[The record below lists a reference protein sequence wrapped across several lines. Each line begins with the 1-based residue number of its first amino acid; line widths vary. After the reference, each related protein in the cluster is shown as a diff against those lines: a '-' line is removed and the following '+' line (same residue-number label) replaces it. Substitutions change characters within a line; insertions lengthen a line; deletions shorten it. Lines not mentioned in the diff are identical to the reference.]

1 MEYLNPQ
8 YVLFAGI
15 LLIIIADFLRYS
27 VKSNKKDFMHYMTAF
42 ILGSAFVFDAI
53 YGNMN
58 ISLFSEAS
66 YSQFVTGFML
76 FISFFVYLFIISDKN
91 EHSVAIDV
99 SYLSA
104 VLGATL
110 TVLSSNFISLFL
122 SIELLSI
129 ASYALIYMYKSDN
142 ALEGAVKYLSTG
154 IVSMVI
160 LIFGIS
166 VIYAG
171 TGTLSFSSLHVVSY
185 TPFIAGV
192 AIVIAGLGFKSTL
205 VPFHMWAPDTYEASK
220 SSVTA
225 FISSVSKAAGLIA
238 MIRIFFFALPISSFF
253 ITALFLSIALITIFL
268 SAFLASVQERIKR
281 ILAYSSISQA
291 GFAFISIAVLT
302 AKGINAAVFY
312 IFAFAIA
319 DAIVFLAYDMFE
331 NRKIIYKKDSSTM
344 ASVSRIGAVSFFI
357 GILSLAGFP
366 PTIGFFGKLL
376 IFYALFSSGYSMIVL
391 LVFFSLLV
399 STFYYFSVLSD
410 MHVIDKMIAN
420 KKNTPVK
427 KEQRIKEAILIILT
441 LSLFIGVIFA

>member
-1 MEYLNPQ
+1 MGYLNPQ
-8 YVLFAGI
+8 YLLFAGI
-15 LLIIIADFLRYS
+15 LAIILIDFLRHRA
-27 VKSNKKDFMHYMTAF
+27 KSDKKTFLHYITAV
-42 ILGSAFVFDAI
+42 ILGLALVFDVL

-58 ISLFSEAS
+58 ISLFSEVS

-76 FISFFVYLFIISDKN
+76 FISFFVYLFIIADKN
-91 EHSVAIDV
+91 DHSVALDIA
-99 SYLSA
+99 YLSA
-104 VLGATL
+104 VLGSTL
-110 TVLSSNFISLFL
+110 VVLSSNLISLFL

-129 ASYALIYMYKSDN
+129 ASYALVYMYKSGN

-154 IVSMVI
+154 IISMVI

-166 VIYAG
+166 LIYAG
-171 TGTLSFSSLHVVSY
+171 AGTLSFSSLHVISY
-185 TPFIAGV
+185 LPFIAGV

-238 MIRIFFFALPISSFF
+238 MIRIFFFALPVSSTFV
-253 ITALFLSIALITIFL
+253 TVLFLSIALITIFL
-268 SAFLASVQERIKR
+268 SAFLASVQDRIKR

-302 AKGINAAVFY
+302 TRGINAAVFY
-312 IFAFAIA
+312 IFAFAVA

-331 NRKIIYKKDSSTM
+331 NKKIIYKKQGGSITQ
-344 ASVSRIGAVSFFI
+344 VSRIGAITFFI

-376 IFYALFSSGYSMIVL
+376 IFYALFSSGYFA
-391 LVFFSLLV
+391 LVILTFFALLV
-399 STFYYFSVLSD
+399 STFYYFNILSE
-410 MHVIDKMIAN
+410 MHVVDKIIKN
-420 KKNTPVK
+420 KNKVK
-427 KEQRIKEAILIILT
+427 IKTEQRIKETILIILT
-441 LSLFIGVIFA
+441 LSLFAGVIFA

>member
-15 LLIIIADFLRYS
+15 LLLILVDFLRHS
-27 VKSNKKDFMHYMTAF
+27 MKINKKTFMHYITAAV
-42 ILGSAFVFDAI
+42 LGLAIVFDAL
-53 YGNMN
+53 YGNMD
-58 ISLFSEAS
+58 IHLFSEVP
-66 YSQFVTGFML
+66 YSQFAVGFML
-76 FISFFVYLFIISDKN
+76 FISFFIYLFIISDKN
-91 EHSVAIDV
+91 EHSVAIDI
-99 SYLSA
+99 SYLFA
-104 VLGATL
+104 VLGSTL
-110 TVLSSNFISLFL
+110 VVLSSNLLSLFL

-129 ASYALIYMYKSDN
+129 SSYALVYMYKSGN

-154 IVSMVI
+154 IISMVI

-166 VIYAG
+166 LIYAG
-171 TGTLSFSSLHVVSY
+171 AGTLSFSSLHVVSY
-185 TPFIAGV
+185 LPFIAGV

-205 VPFHMWAPDTYEASK
+205 VPFHMWAPDTYESSK

-238 MIRIFFFALPISSFF
+238 MIRIFFFALPVSSSFV
-253 ITALFLSIALITIFL
+253 TALFLSIALITIFL

-302 AKGINAAVFY
+302 TRGINAAVFY
-312 IFAFAIA
+312 IFAFAVA

-331 NRKIIYKKDSSTM
+331 DKNVIYKKESGEI
-344 ASVSRIGAVSFFI
+344 AAISRIGAISFFI

-376 IFYALFSSGYSMIVL
+376 IFYALFSSGYFALVI
-391 LVFFSLLV
+391 LVFFALLV
-399 STFYYFSVLSD
+399 STFYYFSILSE
-410 MHVIDKMIAN
+410 MHVVDKIMKN
-420 KKNTPVK
+420 KNRSPIK
-427 KEQRIKEAILIILT
+427 KEQRVKEAILIVLT
-441 LSLFIGVIFA
+441 LSLFVGVIFA

>member
-1 MEYLNPQ
+1 MEYANPQ
-8 YVLFAGI
+8 YILFAGI
-15 LLIIIADFLRYS
+15 LAVILLDFLRHS
-27 VKSNKKDFMHYMTAF
+27 AKSNKKTFLHYLTA
-42 ILGSAFVFDAI
+42 ITLGLALVFDVL
-53 YGNMN
+53 YGNMD
-58 ISLFSEAS
+58 ISLFSEVS

-76 FISFFVYLFIISDKN
+76 FISFFVYLFIIADKN
-91 EHSVAIDV
+91 DHSIALDI

-104 VLGATL
+104 VLGSTL
-110 TVLSSNFISLFL
+110 VVLSSNLISLFL

-129 ASYALIYMYKSDN
+129 ASYALIYMYKSGN

-154 IVSMVI
+154 IISMVI

-166 VIYAG
+166 LIYAG
-171 TGTLSFSSLHVVSY
+171 AGTLSFSSLHVISY
-185 TPFIAGV
+185 LPFIAGV

-238 MIRIFFFALPISSFF
+238 MIRIFFFALPVSSSF

-268 SAFLASVQERIKR
+268 SAFLASVQDRIKR

-302 AKGINAAVFY
+302 TRGINAAVFY
-312 IFAFAIA
+312 IFAFAVA

-331 NRKIIYKKDSSTM
+331 NRNIIYKKESGSIM
-344 ASVSRIGAVSFFI
+344 QVSRIGAIAFFI

-376 IFYALFSSGYSMIVL
+376 IFYALFSSGYFA
-391 LVFFSLLV
+391 LVILAFFALLV
-399 STFYYFSVLSD
+399 SIFYYFNILSE
-410 MHVIDKMIAN
+410 MLIVGKLL
-420 KKNTPVK
+420 KTKNHAPIK
-427 KEQRIKEAILIILT
+427 KEQRIKEAILVILT
-441 LSLFIGVIFA
+441 LSLFVGVIFA

>member
-8 YVLFAGI
+8 YILFAGI
-15 LLIIIADFLRYS
+15 LLLILVDFLRHGLN
-27 VKSNKKDFMHYMTAF
+27 SNKKAILHYLTAVF
-42 ILGSAFVFDAI
+42 LGLALVFDVI
-53 YGNMN
+53 YGNMD
-58 ISLFSEAS
+58 ISLFSEVQ

-76 FISFFVYLFIISDKN
+76 FLSFFIYLFIISDKN
-91 EHSVAIDV
+91 EHSVAMDI
-99 SYLSA
+99 SYLSV
-104 VLGATL
+104 VLGSTL
-110 TVLSSNFISLFL
+110 VVLSSNLISLFISIEIL
-122 SIELLSI
+122 SIST
-129 ASYALIYMYKSDN
+129 YALVYMYKSGN

-154 IVSMVI
+154 VISMVI

-166 VIYAG
+166 LIYAG
-171 TGTLSFSSLHVVSY
+171 AGTLSFSSLHVISY
-185 TPFIAGV
+185 LPFIAGV

-238 MIRIFFFALPISSFF
+238 MIRIFFFALPVSSLFV
-253 ITALFLSIALITIFL
+253 TALFLSIALITIFL
-268 SAFLASVQERIKR
+268 SSFLASVQDRVKR

-302 AKGINAAVFY
+302 TRGINAAVFY
-312 IFAFAIA
+312 IFAFAVA

-331 NRKIIYKKDSSTM
+331 NKKIIYKKESSSMTQI
-344 ASVSRIGAVSFFI
+344 SRIGAVAFFI

-376 IFYALFSSGYSMIVL
+376 IFYALFSSGYL
-391 LVFFSLLV
+391 ALVILAFFALLV
-399 STFYYFSVLSD
+399 STFYYFNILSE
-410 MHVIDKMIAN
+410 MHVVDRIIKS
-420 KKNTPVK
+420 KKQVPVK
-427 KEQRIKEAILIILT
+427 REQRVKETILIILT